1 MAVQEYALV
10 SVGCQVGFQ
19 PGPLLLLSG
28 ETRIDDLGVDDDEV
42 AAVMVEG
49 PILGTE
55 VFIPERQVVLMDAGC
70 RGPVVGL
77 VADVVVAR
85 RQVERVVQLFGLLMK
100 SRRRGGVEVWD
111 GRHWVNQVADV
122 NHEGQ
127 ITGIQIAD
135 HVAHTPVGQA
145 VHLKRG
151 ITVVL
156 ALVYVRVGDYTET
169 EQAPAERVGVQ
180 WFDGHG

>member
-1 MAVQEYALV
+1 MAVQEYALA

-28 ETRIDDLGVDDDEV
+28 KTRIDDLGVDDDEV

-85 RQVERVVQLFGLLMK
+85 RQVERMVQLFGLLMK
-100 SRRRGGVEVWD
+100 SRRRGGE
-111 GRHWVNQVADV
+111 
-122 NHEGQ
+122 
-127 ITGIQIAD
+127 IS
-135 HVAHTPVGQA
+135 
-145 VHLKRG
+145 
-151 ITVVL
+151 
-156 ALVYVRVGDYTET
+156 
-169 EQAPAERVGVQ
+169 
-180 WFDGHG
+180 